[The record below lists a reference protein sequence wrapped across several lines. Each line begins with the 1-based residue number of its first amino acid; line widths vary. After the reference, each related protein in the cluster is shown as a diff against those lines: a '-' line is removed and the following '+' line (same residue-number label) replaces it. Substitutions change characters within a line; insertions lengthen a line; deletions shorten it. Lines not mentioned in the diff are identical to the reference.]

1 MISQKT
7 HLTGRNLIF
16 FYFLK
21 LNKLS
26 SMAICPKK
34 VRKKI
39 LYYVLYCK
47 KSNFVSY
54 FLSKKKRLNKKH
66 LSPKLWELRI
76 CIIFDICQ
84 FFLKPM
90 ALRYIEKLTTI
101 WKCAYSDFPEF
112 WGQILSCKI
121 GVKRDKKLP
130 FFLLRDLKMVLV
142 SSWEC

>member
-1 MISQKT
+1 MISQKS

-21 LNKLS
+21 LNILS

-34 VRKKI
+34 VGKNI

-54 FLSKKKRLNKKH
+54 FLSKKKILNKKH
-66 LSPKLWELRI
+66 LSQKLRELRI
-76 CIIFDICQ
+76 CTILDICQ

-90 ALRYIEKLTTI
+90 ALRYMEKLTFI

-112 WGQILSCKI
+112 LGQILSCKI
-121 GVKRDKKLP
+121 GVKRDKKLS
-130 FFLLRDLKMVLV
+130 FF
-142 SSWEC
+142 SA